1 MGVAGIAGLSAA
13 VESAVRSAAGA
24 TGIDFGFLLKTA
36 KRESGFNPL
45 AQAGTSSAAGLFQ
58 FLEQTWLAT
67 MKRHGAT
74 HGFARFSALISEHNG
89 RFSVAG
95 DEAKRAVMDLRFDPH
110 ASAVMAAELAAD
122 HAAYLRGRTG
132 REPTGGE
139 LYAAHFLGPAG
150 SARLIEAAST
160 TPSLP
165 AFALFPEAAAANRS
179 VFYRNGQALTV
190 AQLHQNLHATA
201 GEGAGVTGV
210 TEPDPGEGAF
220 AAYAGA
226 ARGERKR
233 EQEMLLGFLLRGT
246 PAESAAGKGAASS
259 LFTSELLT
267 ILSEERA
274 AASPAGSR

>member
-67 MKRHGAT
+67 LKRHGAT
-74 HGFARFSALISEHNG
+74 HGFARFSALITEQNG
-89 RFSVAG
+89 RFSVPG
-95 DEAKRAVMDLRFDPH
+95 DEARRAVMDLRYDPH

-132 REPTGGE
+132 REPTGGD

-150 SARLIEAAST
+150 SARLMEAAQI
-160 TPSLP
+160 TPNI
-165 AFALFPEAAAANRS
+165 AAAALFPEAAAANRG
-179 VFYRNGQALTV
+179 VFYRAGQALTV
-190 AQLHQNLHATA
+190 AQVQQNLQATA
-201 GEGAGVTGV
+201 GDGAGVTGP
-210 TEPDPGEGAF
+210 TEADPGEGAF

-246 PAESAAGKGAASS
+246 PTEGAAKGPASS

-267 ILSEERA
+267 ILSEERGVGA
-274 AASPAGSR
+274 PGGSR